1 MTTRIRLRGA
11 QRLPAAVERLE
22 KNIIRGLHAIAYKA
36 AGYART
42 RAQMRARRTGATASQ
57 TYERSFIAERT
68 PDGAVMANTAEH
80 AIFVELGRRP
90 GKMPPVR
97 AIMRWLIAKGLISG
111 KLPKVNTRGI
121 TKMPA
126 DASRA
131 EKRRM
136 KGRLREAA
144 ADYRLRKR
152 EQAHGEAYAYA
163 LAIARK
169 IARKGTRGKYI
180 VRDTVADAQRYVQ
193 SELRRMNAAIGSMA
207 RG

>member
-22 KNIIRGLHAIAYKA
+22 KNIMRGLRAIAYKA

-80 AIFVELGRRP
+80 AIFVEVGRRP
-90 GKMPPVR
+90 GKMPPVA
-97 AIMRWLIAKGLISG
+97 AIMRWLIAKGIVSG
-111 KLPKVNTRGI
+111 RIPKFSTKEITR
-121 TKMPA
+121 MPA
-126 DASRA
+126 DTDRK
-131 EKRRM
+131 ERRRLR
-136 KGRLREAA
+136 GRLREAA
-144 ADYRLRKR
+144 SDYRLRKR
-152 EQAHGEAYAYA
+152 EAFVTEAYMRA
-163 LAIARK
+163 LAIARA
-169 IARKGTRGKYI
+169 IGRRGTKGKYI
-180 VRDTVADAQRYVQ
+180 VRDTVPDAQRYVQ

-207 RG
+207 KG